1 MNSNNSV
8 APPDLK
14 NKELLLSLVF
24 SFRNEEENIPEL
36 VRRIRLVLQGEI
48 EKNIIS
54 GFEMIFVND
63 DSTDRSRELLIEL
76 AEGKND
82 IKVVNMSRNFG
93 VYPCVF
99 AGLKYTKGDAVIY
112 MDSDLQD
119 PPELIPEMLQAWKGK
134 EEVADV
140 VHTQRTKRLGESK
153 FRLLL
158 TLAGY
163 RLLKKISH
171 IDLPIEVGDYKLLSR
186 RAVNHLLRFK
196 EKNPYTRGLV
206 CWIGFKQT
214 TIQYQREARFSG
226 ETKFPTYTSFF
237 PNFMN
242 SALISFSA
250 VPLQIASMMGILGFL
265 ASVPV
270 LAHVVIER
278 LSGQAVPG
286 WSAIMVT
293 VLFLGSTQLLALGVL
308 GLYIHAIYLE
318 VKGRPNYIVESVDG
332 FETDSSEDGM
342 VDQGLSQQ
350 NQKT

>member
-1 MNSNNSV
+1 LNTNNPV
-8 APPDLK
+8 ALPIL
-14 NKELLLSLVF
+14 NKKDQTLSLVF

-36 VRRIRLVLQGEI
+36 VSRIREVLKSEI
-48 EKNIIS
+48 EKNVIS
-54 GFEMIFVND
+54 DFEMIFVND
-63 DSTDRSRELLIEL
+63 DSTDRSRELLMEL
-76 AEGKND
+76 AEGEND
-82 IKVVNMSRNFG
+82 IRIINMSRNFG

-99 AGLKYTKGDAVIY
+99 AGMKYAKGDAVIY

-119 PPELIPEMLQAWKGK
+119 PPEIIPKMLEAWKGGEK
-134 EEVADV
+134 VADV

-158 TLAGY
+158 TMAGY

-186 RAVNHLLRFK
+186 RAVKHLLQFK

-206 CWIGFKQT
+206 CWIGFKQS
-214 TIQYQREARFSG
+214 TIQYQRQARFSG
-226 ETKFPTYTSFF
+226 ETKFPTYRSFF
-237 PNFMN
+237 PNFLN

-250 VPLQIASMMGILGFL
+250 VPLQIASMIGLLGFI
-265 ASVPV
+265 ASIPV
-270 LAHVVIER
+270 FTHVLIER
-278 LSGQAVPG
+278 LSGQALPG

-318 VKGRPNYIVESVDG
+318 VKGRPNYIIESVYG
-332 FETDSSEDGM
+332 FEDDSAGKEIN
-342 VDQGLSQQ
+342 L
-350 NQKT
+350 